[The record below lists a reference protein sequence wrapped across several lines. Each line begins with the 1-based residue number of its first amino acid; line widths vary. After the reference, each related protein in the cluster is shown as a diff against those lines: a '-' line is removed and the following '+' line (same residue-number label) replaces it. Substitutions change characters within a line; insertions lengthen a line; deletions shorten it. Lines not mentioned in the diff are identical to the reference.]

1 MTDKQQRE
9 KKVFTQFCKTAQLQ
23 VIPGSVK
30 NQAPRAPDILCE
42 IKSEGYVAF
51 ELVEILDEKFA
62 RRRNRKTKFPSMLH
76 DYLDNMPQERSKA
89 FKNKFSDTII
99 FFYFKEKISITLI
112 KNSVGKIFEHL
123 MSLDP
128 AIEET
133 KFRSDKRLKQ
143 ILRYATINRNQS
155 YGPSFESNDGGFVG
169 EHYVNV
175 LEKKFNKEYDS

>member
-30 NQAPRAPDILCE
+30 NQDPPAPDILCE
-42 IKSEGYVAF
+42 IRGEGYVAF

-76 DYLDNMPQERSKA
+76 DYLDNMSQERSKA
-89 FKNKFSDTII
+89 FKNKFSDTKI
-99 FFYFKEKISITLI
+99 FFYFKEKTSNTMIE
-112 KNSVGKIFEHL
+112 KSVAKIFEHL

-133 KFRSDKRLKQ
+133 KVRYDKELKQ
-143 ILRYATINRNQS
+143 I
-155 YGPSFESNDGGFVG
+155 
-169 EHYVNV
+169 
-175 LEKKFNKEYDS
+175 